1 MTAISGNMAF
11 NYGTD
16 RPEILPDLQ
25 VYSVLF
31 FNNLCAKFGKEK
43 QACLHLPTQS
53 KMFNN
58 YFHNLWLS

>member
-1 MTAISGNMAF
+1 MAS

-16 RPEILPDLQ
+16 RPEILSILQ

-31 FNNLCAKFGKEK
+31 FNNLSPIFGKEK
-43 QACLHLPTQS
+43 QYILHLPTQS

-58 YFHNLWLS
+58 YFHKKRYGYYS